1 MERELQPDEQPV
13 LSRIIEDG
21 VLELRLNR
29 PQRMNAITAPMLA
42 ELKSCFDAAA
52 QDEKVR
58 VVILTGEGRGF
69 CAGQDLGERD
79 PRRHPWPF
87 DLEKI
92 QREQFQPV
100 LAAMAALPKPVVV
113 AVNGIASG
121 AGAGI
126 ALAGDLVIAAAG
138 ASFAFSFVRVGL
150 SSDAAVAWRL
160 VKALGAARARALLMR
175 GEAISAGDAVQA
187 GLVWRSVPEAELDA
201 VALETARDLAAGPAE
216 ALWLL
221 KQVVQAASSDPLETY
236 LETEAR
242 LQGNAGRSPD
252 YREGV
257 TAFLEKRP
265 PRFSR

>member
-1 MERELQPDEQPV
+1 
-13 LSRIIEDG
+13 
-21 VLELRLNR
+21 
-29 PQRMNAITAPMLA
+29 
-42 ELKSCFDAAA
+42 
-52 QDEKVR
+52 
-58 VVILTGEGRGF
+58 
-69 CAGQDLGERD
+69 
-79 PRRHPWPF
+79 
-87 DLEKI
+87 
-92 QREQFQPV
+92 V

-187 GLVWRSVPEAELDA
+187 GLVWRSVPEVELDS

-221 KQVVQAASSDPLETY
+221 KQVVQAASSEPLETY